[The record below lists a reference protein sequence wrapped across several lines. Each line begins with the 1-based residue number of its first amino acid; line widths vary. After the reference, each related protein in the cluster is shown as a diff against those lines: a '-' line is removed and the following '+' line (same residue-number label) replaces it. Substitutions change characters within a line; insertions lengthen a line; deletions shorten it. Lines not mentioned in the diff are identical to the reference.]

1 MLRLH
6 YHPTDASM
14 APHMLLEE
22 LGVPFA
28 LALVDR
34 ANRAHKAAP
43 YLRLNPNG
51 LIPVLEDGDAV
62 VYETG
67 AILLHLAD
75 THPAAGLAPPPGDA
89 LRPRFTTWLFWLSNS
104 LHATLG
110 VFFYPERWA
119 DPGDARGIAATKA
132 QAEARAGALLELLDQ
147 ALVRHGGPWLLGER
161 YSALDAYALMLARW
175 TRHFA
180 RPARDYPHLG
190 PYLQRL
196 LQRPAVQRAYATE
209 GITTTLV

>member
-22 LGVPFA
+22 LGVPFT

-34 ANRAHKAAP
+34 ANRAHKAP
-43 YLRLNPNG
+43 EYLRLNPNG
-51 LIPVLEDGDAV
+51 LIPVLEDGEAV
-62 VYETG
+62 LFETA

-75 THPAAGLAPPPGDA
+75 GHSAAGLAPPPGDA
-89 LRPRFTTWLFWLSNS
+89 LRPRFLTWLFWLSNS
-104 LHATLG
+104 LHPTLG
-110 VFFYPERWA
+110 VFFYPERWSDA
-119 DPGDARGIAATKA
+119 TDARAVAAARA

-147 ALVRHGGPWLLGER
+147 ELARHGGPWLLGER
-161 YSALDAYALMLARW
+161 YSALEPYALMLARW

-180 RPARDYPHLG
+180 RPAREYPHLG
-190 PYLQRL
+190 PYLQRIL
-196 LQRPAVQRAYATE
+196 ARPAVQRAYATE
-209 GITTTLV
+209 GITEVLV